1 MTLIFISRI
10 FFILLLPLLLIS
22 CQKEIDGLIN
32 GTVSPANQKP
42 KLGTVWTYNYSV
54 WFSYGG
60 LQYSKTITHKA
71 KSEET
76 LGGEKWLNIVNMET
90 DTTVYYLNTKTGG
103 LFQFANNGSN
113 LFCKYPALLN
123 ETYTSFNDGSSED
136 FMVKGVNDSI
146 ATGIGTVPV
155 NYYEGVKVGDIIDL
169 IWYNDDAWI
178 LWRTV
183 YRKRPPPSGQ
193 YYRYSTMFISSI
205 VY

>member
-1 MTLIFISRI
+1 MKLLSTYRFLFVLVL
-10 FFILLLPLLLIS
+10 FFLFTS
-22 CQKEIDGLIN
+22 CQKELEGLSN
-32 GTVSPANQKP
+32 GTVTPANQKP
-42 KLGTVWTYNYSV
+42 KLGTVWTYNFNLWYST
-54 WFSYGG
+54 GG
-60 LQYSKTITHKA
+60 LNYSKTITHKA

-76 LGGEKWLNIVNMET
+76 LGGEKWLKIVDMET

-103 LFQFANNGSN
+103 LFQFANNSSN
-113 LFCKYPALLN
+113 LFCKYPAVLN

-136 FMVKGVNDSI
+136 FTVKGVNDSI

-155 NYYEGVKVGDIIDL
+155 NYYEGVKAGDIIDL
-169 IWYNDDAWI
+169 IWYNDNAWV

-193 YYRYSTMFISSI
+193 YYRYSTMFIGSI